1 MCEARLMS
9 GQAIREDLTHTL
21 RGWTWESRP
30 SCSHGLS
37 GGRWLG
43 GLDARSHIA
52 RSCSV
57 WCCQKTRKPGYARAI
72 SYMNELCIIVVL
84 VDYRHRVNMPGRP
97 PARSA

>member
-37 GGRWLG
+37 GGVAGRLG
-43 GLDARSHIA
+43 RSFTYSAQLQRLVLPEGQEARL
-52 RSCSV
+52 R
-57 WCCQKTRKPGYARAI
+57 QGYKLHERAVYN
-72 SYMNELCIIVVL
+72 S
-84 VDYRHRVNMPGRP
+84 RP
-97 PARSA
+97 S